1 MGDVEEGKAVS
12 FQTAS
17 GKPVSFTAS
26 AKKKP
31 KKDCRD
37 PGGGASTGAG
47 TGASTGGGTAG
58 GVAQAK
64 AKAKAKGTGA
74 GSTARAKAGSTG
86 DTGATG
92 VTAPS
97 TTALGAAAKAPRPTK
112 GQREPPK
119 ACGKRERSPRGA
131 ERHTRAP
138 AA

>member
-1 MGDVEEGKAVS
+1 MELASRMEPASRMGDVGQGKAVS

-37 PGGGASTGAG
+37 PGGGASTGA
-47 TGASTGGGTAG
+47 TGASTRGGTTGGG
-58 GVAQAK
+58 AQAK
-64 AKAKAKGTGA
+64 AKNAKAKAGGA
-74 GSTARAKAGSTG
+74 GGTAGARGAGVTK
-86 DTGATG
+86 

-97 TTALGAAAKAPRPTK
+97 TTTFGATAKAKGPTK
-112 GQREPPK
+112 GQCEASK
-119 ACGKRERSPRGA
+119 ACRKLN
-131 ERHTRAP
+131 TRAP

>member
-1 MGDVEEGKAVS
+1 MGDVGEGKAVS

-26 AKKKP
+26 AKRKP

-74 GSTARAKAGSTG
+74 GNTARAKASIA
-86 DTGATG
+86 GAG

-119 ACGKRERSPRGA
+119 ACGKRKRSPRGA

>member
-1 MGDVEEGKAVS
+1 MEPASRMGDVGEGKAVS

-26 AKKKP
+26 AKRKP

-37 PGGGASTGAG
+37 PGGGAS

-64 AKAKAKGTGA
+64 AKNAKAKAGGA
-74 GSTARAKAGSTG
+74 GGTAGARGAGVTK
-86 DTGATG
+86 

-97 TTALGAAAKAPRPTK
+97 TTTLGATAKAKGPTK
-112 GQREPPK
+112 GKCEPSK
-119 ACGKRERSPRGA
+119 ACTKLN
-131 ERHTRAP
+131 T
-138 AA
+138 